1 RAPFDRLSRAG
12 AAFRGARPGC
22 RPRGPARSSGRSPSP
37 DALSG
42 SPALRRACAPR
53 LRRLC
58 RGAARGAARRRLPA
72 VRLRGGGARRGAP
85 PRGGARVPA
94 RRGARAAAPGGGGC
108 LRPCRACGD
117 PARRARARA
126 ARPAV
131 GLAHG
136 APGAPRGVERAPF
149 RRSAAPDPLA
159 HRRGPDRVRLV
170 AAYNS
175 PPFMASDPKARIE
188 QALRHALQ
196 REAPEHADV
205 AIVLERPKQASH
217 GDFSSNLALQL
228 SKPLRKNPRELAG
241 SLAEALVAASPA
253 ILELV
258 EPPEVAGPGFIN
270 FRLKAGAKHDIVRRV

>member
-1 RAPFDRLSRAG
+1 
-12 AAFRGARPGC
+12 
-22 RPRGPARSSGRSPSP
+22 GPAR
-37 DALSG
+37 
-42 SPALRRACAPR
+42 
-53 LRRLC
+53 
-58 RGAARGAARRRLPA
+58 GA
-72 VRLRGGGARRGAP
+72 
-85 PRGGARVPA
+85 ARVPA
-94 RRGARAAAPGGGGC
+94 RRGAHAEARGGGGG
-108 LRPCRACGD
+108 LRPCRACRD

-205 AIVLERPKQASH
+205 AFGLARPVLESQVVFYTSL
-217 GDFSSNLALQL
+217 SLQ
-228 SKPLRKNPRELAG
+228 
-241 SLAEALVAASPA
+241 
-253 ILELV
+253 
-258 EPPEVAGPGFIN
+258 
-270 FRLKAGAKHDIVRRV
+270 